1 MSSSVRCPLCH
12 AANAADASC
21 CAACG
26 VGLVA
31 QCPSCEAVNP
41 RRALACRVCG
51 WRPLTVADAPA
62 PRPPTP
68 STPSKPATPA
78 TALPTPTPPA
88 PLPQPRA
95 AAPAPMFELI
105 EPRAILTPQEEAALR
120 AGLDDPPAPQ
130 WPELSTPARPATNPV
145 VGGLE
150 LWADPYAAQPP
161 APRPART
168 TDVSLTA
175 KALARQA
182 ARRARLAQDAA
193 AAAAPVPR
201 DVLVLEE
208 DDGAR
213 RQLCELLGGF
223 GFEVHAAET
232 LDQADALLKTRP
244 FAAAFLDL
252 VLEGA
257 EEGAGLELCYR
268 IKQGG
273 PGGPTAVV
281 VLAAQERPADRVR
294 AALARS
300 DVYLP
305 RPISR
310 GDVARALE
318 SCGVRLPADARR
330 R

>member
-1 MSSSVRCPLCH
+1 MSSSLRCPLCH
-12 AANAADASC
+12 AANAADASW
-21 CAACG
+21 CAACR

-41 RRALACRVCG
+41 RRALACRACG
-51 WRPLTVADAPA
+51 RRPLTIAD
-62 PRPPTP
+62 
-68 STPSKPATPA
+68 
-78 TALPTPTPPA
+78 
-88 PLPQPRA
+88 
-95 AAPAPMFELI
+95 APMFELI
-105 EPRAILTPQEEAALR
+105 EPRAILTPQEEAARRNGVDDRPVPPWPGLPTPDR
-120 AGLDDPPAPQ
+120 PGPAAAGL
-130 WPELSTPARPATNPV
+130 EV
-145 VGGLE
+145 
-150 LWADPYAAQPP
+150 WADPFAVQPR
-161 APRPART
+161 APPLAHA
-168 TDVSLTA
+168 TDASLTA
-175 KALARQA
+175 KALAKQA
-182 ARRARLAQDAA
+182 ARRARLTQDAVD
-193 AAAAPVPR
+193 AAAPVPR

-213 RQLCELLGGF
+213 RRLCELLGGF
-223 GFEVHAAET
+223 GFEVHAVET

-305 RPISR
+305 GPISR

>member
-1 MSSSVRCPLCH
+1 MSSLRCPLCL
-12 AANAADASC
+12 AANPADATA

-31 QCPSCEAVNP
+31 QCPSCDAVND
-41 RRALACRVCG
+41 RRASACRVCG
-51 WRPLTVADAPA
+51 WQPLVIDAALPARAVRPAASAAPTALTAPTAPA
-62 PRPPTP
+62 PTAAVPPP
-68 STPSKPATPA
+68 QPA
-78 TALPTPTPPA
+78 ALPTLA
-88 PLPQPRA
+88 
-95 AAPAPMFELI
+95 LI
-105 EPRAILTPQEEAALR
+105 EPRAILTAQEEAALR
-120 AGLDDPPAPQ
+120 AGLDDLPAPQ
-130 WPELSTPARPATNPV
+130 WPELSSPGRPATDPV
-145 VGGLE
+145 AAGLE
-150 LWADPYAAQPP
+150 LWGDPYAAQPP
-161 APRPART
+161 APPRPQAPHEPT
-168 TDVSLTA
+168 LTA
-175 KALARQA
+175 KAMARQA
-182 ARRARLAQDAA
+182 ARRARMTQGSADGQTPL
-193 AAAAPVPR
+193 PR

-208 DDGAR
+208 DATAR

-232 LDQADALLKTRP
+232 LDQADRLLRTRP

-268 IKQGG
+268 IKQADASGS
-273 PGGPTAVV
+273 TAVV